1 MKRAFVLFSFLFVV
15 IFTIQ
20 ATICTN
26 TVSGNWSTT
35 SIWSCG
41 HVPTCGDTVIIK
53 ASTTV
58 SMTAHSNYYTGCAS
72 CATAACNTTCTA
84 KMFIVVNGK
93 WWFSNGGGKI
103 SLPCC
108 SKIFISTTGTLDP
121 QGNGSSSTIDIC
133 NSQVWRAADGA
144 VGSGG
149 CFPTPCSSL
158 PVELIAFVG
167 NLEVKTVF
175 LNWKT
180 ISESTNNYFEVEKSS
195 DGANYSKIA
204 TVKSKAP
211 GGNYN
216 GLLSYDLIDNDL
228 KHPLY
233 YYRLHQ
239 VDLNG
244 VGKHSNSISVK
255 IYSPE
260 LKIYPNPN
268 TGQFWIDV
276 PTAQLNQ
283 QVDVKI
289 YDNLAQPI
297 LDKSVI
303 VHNDNITGAKVEIV
317 PSQPLPKGIY
327 FAVIKFQGSEFRIK
341 LVVN

>member
-1 MKRAFVLFSFLFVV
+1 MRRASILFFFLAVV
-15 IFTIQ
+15 FTTR

-26 TVSGNWSTT
+26 TVSGNWTT
-35 SIWSCG
+35 SSIWSCG
-41 HVPTCGDTVIIK
+41 RVPTCGDTVVIK

-58 SMTAHSNYYTGCAS
+58 SMTAHTNLYSSCAS

-84 KMFIVVNGK
+84 KILIVVNGN
-93 WWFSNGGGKI
+93 WWFSSGGGKI

-108 SKIFISTTGTLDP
+108 SQIFINSTGSLSP
-121 QGNGSSSTIDIC
+121 QGNGNSSNINIC
-133 NSQVWRAADGA
+133 NNEVWRAGDGQQT
-144 VGSGG
+144 SG

-158 PVELIAFVG
+158 PVELVAFVG

-180 ISESTNNYFEVEKSS
+180 ISESGNNYFEVEKSS
-195 DGANYSKIA
+195 DGTNYSKIA

-244 VGKHSNSISVK
+244 VGRHSNSISVK

-297 LDKSVI
+297 VDKTVI

-317 PSQPLPKGIY
+317 PTQPLPKGIY
-327 FAVIKFQGSEFRIK
+327 LAVIKFQGSEFRIK